1 MAEEVPPSVRPSSP
15 SSTSEPESAAD
26 QERRYALLRSIRKE
40 GGAEQFVQSI
50 SQQLL
55 LQHDANWGDLLGA
68 APQALCFLGQCF
80 VATTS
85 SVAISSLQLPPE
97 SMLKEKTLRANLV
110 HCSDLGR
117 RAFSD
122 AESKMHKVHLVT
134 THICEPRGPIDKV
147 LRLIDDDEL
156 AKVDLQHQLDKLKKY
171 SQDCVRDSAQ
181 VRDKFANWQDYARQI
196 RLACTAADGMI
207 LP

>member
-1 MAEEVPPSVRPSSP
+1 MAEEDLPSEPPSLVSEASEPPSSP
-15 SSTSEPESAAD
+15 SSSSEPESAAD
-26 QERRYALLRSIRKE
+26 RERRYALLRSVRKE

-85 SVAISSLQLPPE
+85 SIAISSLELPE
-97 SMLKEKTLRANLV
+97 ASVLKYNLRDKRLRTNLV

-117 RAFSD
+117 KAFSD
-122 AESKMHKVHLVT
+122 AESKMHKVHLVA
-134 THICEPRGPIDKV
+134 THICEPRGPV
-147 LRLIDDDEL
+147 
-156 AKVDLQHQLDKLKKY
+156 
-171 SQDCVRDSAQ
+171 
-181 VRDKFANWQDYARQI
+181 
-196 RLACTAADGMI
+196 
-207 LP
+207 